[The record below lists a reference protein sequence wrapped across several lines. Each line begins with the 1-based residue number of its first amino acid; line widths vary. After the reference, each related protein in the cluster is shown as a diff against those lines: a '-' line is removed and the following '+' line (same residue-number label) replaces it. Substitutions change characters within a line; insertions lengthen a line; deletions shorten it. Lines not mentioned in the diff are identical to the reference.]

1 MSLISENVK
10 YFRKQLGFT
19 QEQLALRVGIKRSL
33 LGAYEEGRAEPG
45 LETLTAFSRLFGV
58 TVDVLISESLSDP
71 EKRKEALNK
80 DIEGRKLRV
89 LAITVDKDDNENIQL
104 VPQKASAGYLN
115 GYADPEF
122 VADLPKFYLPIF
134 SGSGTY
140 RAFEIKGD
148 SMLPLPSGSMIIGQY
163 VENWNAVKDQE
174 TYVLVTATEGIVY
187 KRVHNNIK
195 KNETIRL
202 ISDNPAYEPYDVKV
216 EDVLEI
222 WESKAYISTDFPKP
236 DMSVEKLTSIV
247 ANLQKQMTQLSSDK
261 G

>member
-19 QEQLALRVGIKRSL
+19 QEQLSQRIGIKRSL

-45 LETLTAFSRLFGV
+45 LETLTALSRLFGV
-58 TVDVLISESLSDP
+58 TVDVLISEALNDP

-89 LAITVDKDDNENIQL
+89 LAITVDKDDHENIQL

-134 SGSGTY
+134 SGNGTY

-163 VENWNAVKDQE
+163 IDNWNHVKDLE

-187 KRVHNNIK
+187 KRIQNNIK
-195 KNETIRL
+195 KNETLKL

-216 EDVLEI
+216 DDILEV
-222 WESKAYISTDFPKP
+222 WEAKAYISTDFPKP

-247 ANLQKQMTQLSSDK
+247 TNLQKQITQLSTDK